1 MPKQLLPNEFR
12 RSGLVTIE
20 MDRLEA
26 SLFAPKK
33 LAVLDAE
40 APGRAMRDSVAIE
53 DRWIAPAHRID
64 DVWEFEVEHDGVVT
78 RIPGA
83 VFKRLMDYRDQ
94 IIKEGRRRRGKA
106 QAESRKNGA
115 RAEDLDADPHADPDF
130 AAIQAAE

>member
-1 MPKQLLPNEFR
+1 MAKQLLPNEFR

-20 MDRLEA
+20 MNRLEA
-26 SLFAPKK
+26 SLFARKK
-33 LAVLDAE
+33 LAALDAD

-64 DVWEFEVEHDGVVT
+64 DVWEYEMEHDGIT
-78 RIPGA
+78 TKIPGA
-83 VFKRLMDYRDQ
+83 AFEKFMDYRAA
-94 IIKEGRRRRGKA
+94 IIREGRRRWGKA

-115 RAEDLDADPHADPDF
+115 RAEDLDADPDF